1 MRNGYLLKSCVS
13 ENCVNQILI
22 KQGHSIDGTKGSSG
36 RKNKAA
42 LTIDLKK
49 ILKERLLSRRLTTRL
64 LLIREKEVNFN
75 FPLSLLTAVVSS
87 FSFCLISNWP
97 TMGSNTF

>member
-1 MRNGYLLKSCVS
+1 MDPKRLSLTRFKLETS
-13 ENCVNQILI
+13 
-22 KQGHSIDGTKGSSG
+22 
-36 RKNKAA
+36 KAA

-49 ILKERLLSRRLTTRL
+49 ILKERLLSQLTTRL

-87 FSFCLISNWP
+87 FSFCLISSWP
-97 TMGSNTF
+97 IMG

>member
-1 MRNGYLLKSCVS
+1 MEPKDSPL
-13 ENCVNQILI
+13 
-22 KQGHSIDGTKGSSG
+22 KGSNG
-36 RKNKAA
+36 RKKKAV

-49 ILKERLLSRRLTTRL
+49 IFKERLLSRLTTRL

-87 FSFCLISNWP
+87 FSFCLISNWLA
-97 TMGSNTF
+97 MG

>member
-1 MRNGYLLKSCVS
+1 MRNGYLLKSRVS
-13 ENCVNQILI
+13 EICLIQILI
-22 KQGHSIDGTKGSSG
+22 KQGDGVDGTQRLSLK
-36 RKNKAA
+36 RFKREKKKAV

-49 ILKERLLSRRLTTRL
+49 IFKERLLSRLTTRL

-87 FSFCLISNWP
+87 FSFCLISSWP
-97 TMGSNTF
+97 IMG